1 MKHGTV
7 PSAPRE
13 AHVTL
18 PEPLERGVK
27 FDEGRSKG

>member
-13 AHVTL
+13 ARVTL